1 MAVLP
6 HARDLKV
13 AAGGPVTVGI
23 ADLMWAEPSLLRRV
37 TVGTLLLAAFGL
49 GGCMAVGEREALNEP
64 PTITE
69 TSPTGLN
76 LELLPPP
83 VREIDLAVYSFPDL
97 TGQNKPSDNF
107 AEFSRAVTQGGAAF
121 LIDAL
126 RRAGG
131 GRWFRVV
138 ERGSL
143 ANVLQERQ
151 LIRATRQEFDQDKA
165 KPLPPIRF
173 AGLLVEGGI
182 LAYDTN
188 FVTGGIGA
196 RYLGIGGDIKYRRD
210 VVTVGMRIVSVQSG
224 EVLSSV
230 TTTKTIYSIGLTT
243 STFRYV
249 AVNKLFA
256 LDAGVTRNE
265 PTQFAVR
272 ESIELAVYAI
282 VMEGAKKGLW
292 KFRDPIVGQR
302 LVQDYL
308 DRDKAL
314 PVASQSAE
322 IVPEAV
328 VVAKN

>member
-1 MAVLP
+1 
-6 HARDLKV
+6 
-13 AAGGPVTVGI
+13 
-23 ADLMWAEPSLLRRV
+23 MWAEPSFLRRAA
-37 TVGTLLLAAFGL
+37 VGTLLLAALGL
-49 GGCMAVGEREALNEP
+49 GGCVAIGDRDPLNEP
-64 PTITE
+64 PTVTE
-69 TSPTGLN
+69 TSPTGAS

-83 VREIDLAVYSFPDL
+83 AREVDLAVYSFPDL

-126 RRAGG
+126 RRTGG

-138 ERGSL
+138 ERSSL

-292 KFRDPIVGQR
+292 KFRDPVIGQR
-302 LVQDYL
+302 LVQDYIER
-308 DRDKAL
+308 DRSV

>member
-1 MAVLP
+1 MRAEFLP
-6 HARDLKV
+6 RRHAKTIV
-13 AAGGPVTVGI
+13 
-23 ADLMWAEPSLLRRV
+23 
-37 TVGTLLLAAFGL
+37 LLAAALGL
-49 GGCMAVGEREALNEP
+49 GGCVSLGERETLNEP
-64 PTITE
+64 PTITQA
-69 TSPTGLN
+69 SPTGLN
-76 LELLPPP
+76 LEQLPAPLKP
-83 VREIDLAVYSFPDL
+83 VDLAVYSFPDL

-121 LIDAL
+121 LVDAL
-126 RRAGG
+126 RRTGG

-151 LIRATRQEFDQDKA
+151 LIRATRQEFDQDAA

-182 LAYDTN
+182 LAYDAN

-230 TTTKTIYSIGLTT
+230 TTTKTIYSVGLST

-249 AVNKLFA
+249 AVNKLFE

-272 ESIELAVYAI
+272 ESIELAVYALI
-282 VMEGAKKGLW
+282 MEGTKKGLW
-292 KFRDPIVGQR
+292 KFRDADIGQR
-302 LVQDYL
+302 LLQEYL
-308 DRDKAL
+308 DRDTVGPLAG
-314 PVASQSAE
+314 AGAE
-322 IVPEAV
+322 VVPDAV

>member
-1 MAVLP
+1 
-6 HARDLKV
+6 
-13 AAGGPVTVGI
+13 
-23 ADLMWAEPSLLRRV
+23 MWAENFSIRRLV
-37 TVGTLLLAAFGL
+37 VGGLVCATLGL
-49 GGCMAVGEREALNEP
+49 SGCVAIGVREPLNEA
-64 PTITE
+64 PTLTE

-83 VREIDLAVYSFPDL
+83 AKAVDLAVYSFPDL

-121 LIDAL
+121 LVDAL
-126 RRAGG
+126 RRTGG

-143 ANVLQERQ
+143 ANILQERQ
-151 LIRATRQEFDQDKA
+151 LIRATRQEFDQDQA

-182 LAYDTN
+182 LAYDAN

-196 RYLGIGGDIKYRRD
+196 RYLGIGGDIRYRRD

-224 EVLSSV
+224 EVLTSV
-230 TTTKTIYSIGLTT
+230 TTTKTIYSIGLATN
-243 STFRYV
+243 TFRYV
-249 AVNKLFA
+249 AVNKLFEF
-256 LDAGVTRNE
+256 DAGVTRNE

-272 ESIELAVYAI
+272 ESIELAVYSTL
-282 VMEGAKKGLW
+282 MEGARKGLW
-292 KFRDPIVGQR
+292 KFRDPAIGQR
-302 LVQDYL
+302 LLQEYIE
-308 DRDKAL
+308 RDKPL
-314 PVASQSAE
+314 PPVSPTTEVVQ
-322 IVPEAV
+322 EAV

>member
-1 MAVLP
+1 MRAENFSIRRFVVGGL
-6 HARDLKV
+6 V
-13 AAGGPVTVGI
+13 WAA
-23 ADLMWAEPSLLRRV
+23 L
-37 TVGTLLLAAFGL
+37 GL
-49 GGCMAVGEREALNEP
+49 GGCVAIGEREPLNEA
-64 PTITE
+64 PTVTE

-83 VREIDLAVYSFPDL
+83 AKAVDLAVYSFPDL

-121 LIDAL
+121 LVDAL
-126 RRAGG
+126 RRTGG

-143 ANVLQERQ
+143 ANILQERQ
-151 LIRATRQEFDQDKA
+151 LIRATRQEFDQDQA

-182 LAYDTN
+182 LAYDAN

-196 RYLGIGGDIKYRRD
+196 RYLGIGGDIRYRRD

-224 EVLSSV
+224 EVLTSV
-230 TTTKTIYSIGLTT
+230 TTTKTIYSIGLATN
-243 STFRYV
+243 TFRYV
-249 AVNKLFA
+249 AVNKLFEF
-256 LDAGVTRNE
+256 DAGVTRNE

-272 ESIELAVYAI
+272 ESIELAVYSTL
-282 VMEGAKKGLW
+282 MEGARKGLW
-292 KFRDPIVGQR
+292 KFRDPVIGQR
-302 LVQDYL
+302 LLQEYIE
-308 DRDKAL
+308 RDKPL
-314 PVASQSAE
+314 PPVSPTTEVVQ
-322 IVPEAV
+322 EAV

>member
-1 MAVLP
+1 MRAENLSIRRLVVGGLVC
-6 HARDLKV
+6 ATLGLSGCV
-13 AAGGPVTVGI
+13 AI
-23 ADLMWAEPSLLRRV
+23 
-37 TVGTLLLAAFGL
+37 
-49 GGCMAVGEREALNEP
+49 GEREPLNEA
-64 PTITE
+64 PTVTE

-83 VREIDLAVYSFPDL
+83 AKAVDLAVYSFPDL

-121 LIDAL
+121 LVDAL
-126 RRAGG
+126 RRTGG

-143 ANVLQERQ
+143 ANILQERQ
-151 LIRATRQEFDQDKA
+151 LIRATRQEFDQDQA

-182 LAYDTN
+182 LAYDAN

-196 RYLGIGGDIKYRRD
+196 RYLGIGGDIRYRRD

-224 EVLSSV
+224 EVLTSV
-230 TTTKTIYSIGLTT
+230 TTTKTIYSIGLATN
-243 STFRYV
+243 TFRYV
-249 AVNKLFA
+249 AVNKLFEF
-256 LDAGVTRNE
+256 DAGVTRNE

-272 ESIELAVYAI
+272 ESIELAVYSTL
-282 VMEGAKKGLW
+282 MEGARKGLW
-292 KFRDPIVGQR
+292 KFRDPAIGQR
-302 LVQDYL
+302 LLQEYIE
-308 DRDKAL
+308 RDKPL
-314 PVASQSAE
+314 PPVSPTTEVVQ
-322 IVPEAV
+322 EAV

>member
-1 MAVLP
+1 
-6 HARDLKV
+6 
-13 AAGGPVTVGI
+13 
-23 ADLMWAEPSLLRRV
+23 MWAEPSFLRRAA
-37 TVGTLLLAAFGL
+37 VGTLLLAALSL
-49 GGCMAVGEREALNEP
+49 GGCVAIGDRDPLNEP
-64 PTITE
+64 PTVTE
-69 TSPTGLN
+69 TSPTGAS

-83 VREIDLAVYSFPDL
+83 AREVDLAVYSFPDL

-126 RRAGG
+126 RRTGG

-138 ERGSL
+138 ERSSL

-292 KFRDPIVGQR
+292 KFRDPVIGQR
-302 LVQDYL
+302 LVQDYVER
-308 DRDKAL
+308 DRSV

>member
-1 MAVLP
+1 
-6 HARDLKV
+6 
-13 AAGGPVTVGI
+13 
-23 ADLMWAEPSLLRRV
+23 MWAENLSIRRLV
-37 TVGTLLLAAFGL
+37 VGGLICAALGL
-49 GGCMAVGEREALNEP
+49 GGCVAIGEREPLNEA
-64 PTITE
+64 PTVTE

-83 VREIDLAVYSFPDL
+83 AKAVDLAVYSFPDL

-121 LIDAL
+121 LVDAL
-126 RRAGG
+126 RRTGG

-143 ANVLQERQ
+143 ANILQERQ
-151 LIRATRQEFDQDKA
+151 LIRATRQEFDQDQA

-182 LAYDTN
+182 LAYDAN

-196 RYLGIGGDIKYRRD
+196 RYLGIGGDIRYRRD

-224 EVLSSV
+224 EVLTSV
-230 TTTKTIYSIGLTT
+230 TTTKTIYSIGLATN
-243 STFRYV
+243 TFRYV
-249 AVNKLFA
+249 AVNKLFEF
-256 LDAGVTRNE
+256 DAGVTRNE

-272 ESIELAVYAI
+272 ESIELAVYSTL
-282 VMEGAKKGLW
+282 MEGARKGLW
-292 KFRDPIVGQR
+292 KFRDPAIGQR
-302 LVQDYL
+302 LLQEYIE
-308 DRDKAL
+308 RDKPL
-314 PVASQSAE
+314 PPVSPTTEVVQ
-322 IVPEAV
+322 EAV

>member
-1 MAVLP
+1 M
-6 HARDLKV
+6 
-13 AAGGPVTVGI
+13 
-23 ADLMWAEPSLLRRV
+23 
-37 TVGTLLLAAFGL
+37 TVGTLLLAALGL

>member
-1 MAVLP
+1 
-6 HARDLKV
+6 
-13 AAGGPVTVGI
+13 
-23 ADLMWAEPSLLRRV
+23 MWAENLSIRRLA
-37 TVGTLLLAAFGL
+37 VGGLICAALGL
-49 GGCMAVGEREALNEP
+49 GGCVAIGEREPLNEA
-64 PTITE
+64 PTVTE

-83 VREIDLAVYSFPDL
+83 AKAVDLAVYSFPDL

-121 LIDAL
+121 LVDAL
-126 RRAGG
+126 RRTGG

-143 ANVLQERQ
+143 ANILQERQ
-151 LIRATRQEFDQDKA
+151 LIRATRQEFDQDQA

-182 LAYDTN
+182 LAYDAN

-196 RYLGIGGDIKYRRD
+196 RYLGIGGDIRYRRD

-224 EVLSSV
+224 EVLTSV
-230 TTTKTIYSIGLTT
+230 TTTKTIYSIGLATN
-243 STFRYV
+243 TFRYV
-249 AVNKLFA
+249 AVNKLFEF
-256 LDAGVTRNE
+256 DAGVTRNE

-272 ESIELAVYAI
+272 ESIELAVYSTL
-282 VMEGAKKGLW
+282 MEGARKGLW
-292 KFRDPIVGQR
+292 KFRDPAIGQR
-302 LVQDYL
+302 LLQEYIE
-308 DRDKAL
+308 RDKPL
-314 PVASQSAE
+314 PPVSPTTEVVQ
-322 IVPEAV
+322 EAV

>member
-1 MAVLP
+1 MWT
-6 HARDLKV
+6 DLSSLRH
-13 AAGGPVTVGI
+13 AAG
-23 ADLMWAEPSLLRRV
+23 
-37 TVGTLLLAAFGL
+37 GTLLLAALGL
-49 GGCMAVGEREALNEP
+49 GGCVSAVGERDTLNEP
-64 PTITE
+64 PTITG

-83 VREIDLAVYSFPDL
+83 SREVDLAVYSFPDL

-126 RRAGG
+126 RRTGG

-151 LIRATRQEFDQDKA
+151 LIRATRTEFDQDKA

-210 VVTVGMRIVSVQSG
+210 IVTVGMRIVSVQSG

-230 TTTKTIYSIGLTT
+230 TTTKTIYSVGLST

-282 VMEGAKKGLW
+282 IMEGAKKGLW
-292 KFRDPIVGQR
+292 KFQDPVVGRR
-302 LVQDYL
+302 LLQDYL
-308 DRDKAL
+308 DRDKL
-314 PVASQSAE
+314 VEPSQSAE